1 MNTHIEIKVNGKPIK
16 QYNKDGR
23 TYIEARNGTEYS
35 ITVHNDS
42 WQRKLAVITV
52 DGLNVITGQ
61 PQGDEIGR
69 GYIVGARSTIDIRGF
84 RKDDNAV
91 GAFKFCNKEKS
102 YCNEQNLKGNN
113 GVIGVRLYDEKA
125 RPTWVSLFNGMNNV
139 RLPSN
144 DEPVYYKSS
153 IFDNTSDNSRGLSDD
168 SITCCYSSS
177 VDTGA
182 KGLTKSLRSAKS
194 APDFSLGTT
203 WGQKLNDSVVTVTF
217 ENEETPSDEFV
228 IFYDTRKNLEDIG
241 ITFKEEKQVSFPKAF
256 GTYATPPKGW
266 KGK

>member
-1 MNTHIEIKVNGKPIK
+1 MNTYIEIKVNGKPIK

-35 ITVHNDS
+35 ITVHNDG
-42 WQRKLAVITV
+42 WHRKLAVITV

-69 GYIVGARSTIDIRGF
+69 GYIVKARSTIDIRGF

-91 GAFKFCNKEKS
+91 GAFKFCNKDKS

-125 RPTWVSLFNGMNNV
+125 RPTWVGLFNSMNNI
-139 RLPSN
+139 RLPGS
-144 DEPVYYKSS
+144 DDPVYYKNS
-153 IFDNTSDNSRGLSDD
+153 IRDNTSDNSRGLCDD
-168 SITCCYSSS
+168 SITCRYSSL
-177 VDTGA
+177 VDTSA

-194 APDFSLGTT
+194 TPDFSLGTT
-203 WGQKLNDSVVTVTF
+203 WGQKLNDSVVTVDF
-217 ENEETPSDEFV
+217 ENEDTHSDEFV
-228 IFYDTRKNLEDIG
+228 IFYDTRKNLENIG